1 MPEQS
6 RSMIR
11 RLAVLAAAIVI
22 VSGGFWASVPRIAAE
37 TAYTA
42 VYLDGE
48 VGEPLTNGRAATY
61 RAPGDSFIGTISP
74 DLSEVTVRVNV
85 GDAVVILAAPPGEEL
100 AIGTYTGAVR
110 SAFRGPG
117 EPGIDIGGQGVGCNT
132 TAGSFTVQEITVDGG
147 GTLVAFSA
155 SFQQQCG
162 NITNLLYGEVRYNAT
177 TSLKADEL
185 NPPTLDLGSVE
196 LGMVGAIQDVVLTA
210 TGTQPISV
218 ADVSVTGTNANDFAI
233 TADACSGASVAVGN
247 GCTVSVRAAPNTA
260 GPLSARLTFDDDT
273 FRGSKDI
280 VLDAVGVLDPS
291 LDVSWGALQSAPNW
305 SWTFGTSLGRTV
317 SNGSGLLH
325 ATYATDRIGSQWAR
339 DSGPRV
345 GVYYIRTGNGG
356 SSWTSA
362 KRLNPTTVHGARGS
376 LATSGAYVYAT
387 WVSTKR
393 WVNYSGKDPRVL
405 YLRVNSSHG
414 SPTKWS
420 VNRRLTISTGRV
432 DLPTIAAA
440 GSHVYVAYTNSNTG
454 AVMLKISHDRAKT
467 WRTVTIGQTSYHDA
481 SGYSGWPRVSASG
494 NLVGVSWTGT
504 ANATVR
510 ARVSTNAGT
519 SWSAATALNAGAND
533 ISSSAA
539 TGTRFAVAWTA
550 GHSRQGSSLGERDV
564 VCQPSR
570 ARP

>member
-1 MPEQS
+1 M
-6 RSMIR
+6 
-11 RLAVLAAAIVI
+11 
-22 VSGGFWASVPRIAAE
+22 
-37 TAYTA
+37 
-42 VYLDGE
+42 
-48 VGEPLTNGRAATY
+48 
-61 RAPGDSFIGTISP
+61 
-74 DLSEVTVRVNV
+74 
-85 GDAVVILAAPPGEEL
+85 
-100 AIGTYTGAVR
+100 
-110 SAFRGPG
+110 
-117 EPGIDIGGQGVGCNT
+117 
-132 TAGSFTVQEITVDGG
+132 
-147 GTLVAFSA
+147 
-155 SFQQQCG
+155 
-162 NITNLLYGEVRYNAT
+162 
-177 TSLKADEL
+177 
-185 NPPTLDLGSVE
+185 
-196 LGMVGAIQDVVLTA
+196 
-210 TGTQPISV
+210 

-260 GPLSARLTFDDDT
+260 GSLSARLTFDDDT

-280 VLDAVGVLDPS
+280 VLEAVGVLDPS

-356 SSWTSA
+356 SSWTTA

-432 DLPTIAAA
+432 DLPTVAAA

-454 AVMLKISHDRAKT
+454 AVMLKISHDRGKT

-494 NLVGVSWTGT
+494 TWWASRGRG
-504 ANATVR
+504 R
-510 ARVSTNAGT
+510 R
-519 SWSAATALNAGAND
+519 
-533 ISSSAA
+533 
-539 TGTRFAVAWTA
+539 TR
-550 GHSRQGSSLGERDV
+550 
-564 VCQPSR
+564 P
-570 ARP
+570 